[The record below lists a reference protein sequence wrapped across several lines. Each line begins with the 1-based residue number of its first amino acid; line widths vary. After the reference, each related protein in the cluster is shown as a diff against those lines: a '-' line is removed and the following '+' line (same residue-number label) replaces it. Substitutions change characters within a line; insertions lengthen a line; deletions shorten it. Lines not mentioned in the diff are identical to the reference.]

1 MNTRHKARLPHFNR
15 IPPSHPSAHPLME
28 VFSLKL
34 SRPCAWCW
42 LPPTLLGLLVVYAA
56 SPLGATLTPF
66 AVGAGLAYI
75 AVPMVDALA
84 RRGVGRTWGALLV
97 MLLFMGLVGCLLLL
111 LVPMLVHQ
119 AMALSVKLPNVVDW
133 GQHTLLPW
141 LNGSFGLT
149 LSFDA
154 ATLKKAIANNLGS
167 LRQLLSQA
175 VPFITDQGAALVGYV
190 SNLFLLPL
198 ILFYLLRDWTFFTAP
213 LLNGVPL
220 RWQTET
226 RRIATEID
234 TLLGH
239 FLRGQLLVMVIMAA
253 VYGGGLWLI
262 GLDSG
267 FAIGVVA
274 GGLVFIPYVGA
285 GIGLLLATLAA
296 LLQFGSVVGLAK
308 MLAVFAVG
316 QSLESFFVTPKL
328 VGERIGLHPLV
339 VIFALM
345 AFGQLFGF
353 VGIMLALPA
362 SAVLLVLL
370 RVGGKR
376 YAASAFYRRA
386 NLPNKPSAD

>member
-1 MNTRHKARLPHFNR
+1 
-15 IPPSHPSAHPLME
+15 
-28 VFSLKL
+28 
-34 SRPCAWCW
+34 
-42 LPPTLLGLLVVYAA
+42 
-56 SPLGATLTPF
+56 
-66 AVGAGLAYI
+66 
-75 AVPMVDALA
+75 
-84 RRGVGRTWGALLV
+84 
-97 MLLFMGLVGCLLLL
+97 
-111 LVPMLVHQ
+111 
-119 AMALSVKLPNVVDW
+119 
-133 GQHTLLPW
+133 
-141 LNGSFGLT
+141 
-149 LSFDA
+149 
-154 ATLKKAIANNLGS
+154 
-167 LRQLLSQA
+167 
-175 VPFITDQGAALVGYV
+175 
-190 SNLFLLPL
+190 
-198 ILFYLLRDWTFFTAP
+198 
-213 LLNGVPL
+213 
-220 RWQTET
+220 
-226 RRIATEID
+226 
-234 TLLGH
+234 
-239 FLRGQLLVMVIMAA
+239 MVIMAA

-386 NLPNKPSAD
+386 NLPNKPSTD